1 MHYHAAYKQGA
12 EKFDLKGATTE
23 WDGAKIIS
31 DRKWVNYL
39 QVGFIYTFWH
49 SLSSTS
55 LILE

>member
-39 QVGFIYTFWH
+39 QFYCSCH
-49 SLSSTS
+49 
-55 LILE
+55 LEL